1 MKRDTRAAQRG
12 VPAAQGGRKSSD
24 GAGAAVG
31 GVALA
36 AAQAIAAG
44 KKVAPASA
52 GAGAAIALPICSTQR
67 SCLNSVTVQSELG
80 PQTVRSF
87 APCPCSATLPWT
99 LKGRVCVL
107 MRT

>member
-1 MKRDTRAAQRG
+1 M
-12 VPAAQGGRKSSD
+12 PAAQGGRKSSD

-52 GAGAAIALPICSTQR
+52 GAAIALP
-67 SCLNSVTVQSELG
+67 
-80 PQTVRSF
+80 VRSNK
-87 APCPCSATLPWT
+87 ALSITCCDCPKYGGASSISQLRT
-99 LKGRVCVL
+99 VCLLSQAVVDTERKVL
-107 MRT
+107 CADVDLNAHRRRR